1 MKTLFVISDASILYS
16 HKVIF
21 PVDNNSN
28 KFGNIYSKMKRE
40 AAFEYIWCYSNSSS
54 EKNIE

>member
-28 KFGNIYSKMKRE
+28 KFGNIYSKMKIE
-40 AAFEYIWCYSNSSS
+40 AAFEYI
-54 EKNIE
+54 